1 MFCNFANRV
10 RPRTRSGLLNQIP
23 PSQPNHKY
31 YVPTTPRTYATARE
45 TASVRLAVAPFR
57 LSCGSL
63 AASLPISDSIP
74 TPTRDVYKFP
84 HAPALSDPYT
94 ATRRAISSNQRDTTR
109 HRQQLAAVIATTM
122 RFACFSAAAVADEAE
137 AGARH
142 HHHRSGG
149 GGGRRHRGTSSSLRS
164 KLFGGRTTKAG
175 SKKYSSAAAL
185 DDVYDAAEWS
195 SSSVPWSSTSA
206 LSLDSARSSSSSSS
220 TTTTAPCS
228 RSRSL
233 SSLSDALSPPAARRA
248 PERRGRTPRPAAGVA
263 AVIVC
268 LVMVM
273 LCGRVGATAVAS
285 AAFYLFPRRW
295 RPVGA
300 IEAAESAA
308 ASPEHD
314 WPSSA
319 TDQETTTKRKVVKEG
334 FLARNCKK

>member
-1 MFCNFANRV
+1 
-10 RPRTRSGLLNQIP
+10 
-23 PSQPNHKY
+23 
-31 YVPTTPRTYATARE
+31 
-45 TASVRLAVAPFR
+45 
-57 LSCGSL
+57 
-63 AASLPISDSIP
+63 
-74 TPTRDVYKFP
+74 
-84 HAPALSDPYT
+84 
-94 ATRRAISSNQRDTTR
+94 
-109 HRQQLAAVIATTM
+109 M

-149 GGGRRHRGTSSSLRS
+149 GGGGGGRRHRGTSSLRS
-164 KLFGGRTTKAG
+164 KLFGGRTKAG

-195 SSSVPWSSTSA
+195 TSVPWSSTSV
-206 LSLDSARSSSSSSS
+206 LSLRSARSTTTA

-233 SSLSDALSPPAARRA
+233 SSLSDALSPPASRRA
-248 PERRGRTPRPAAGVA
+248 PERRGRTPAAGVA

-273 LCGRVGATAVAS
+273 LCGRVGATALAS

-314 WPSSA
+314 LPSSA
-319 TDQETTTKRKVVKEG
+319 TEQETTTKRRVVKEG
-334 FLARNCKK
+334 FLVRNCKK